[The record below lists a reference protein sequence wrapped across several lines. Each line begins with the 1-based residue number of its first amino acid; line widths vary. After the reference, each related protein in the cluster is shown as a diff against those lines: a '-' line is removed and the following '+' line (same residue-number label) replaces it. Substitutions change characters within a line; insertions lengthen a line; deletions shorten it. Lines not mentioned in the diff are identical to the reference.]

1 MLFQFLYS
9 LSGTNLIVL
18 EVILAVF
25 AIVYLVLI
33 FKAKV
38 RVGTFGNILSCLAGI
53 VSPLTAALA
62 VKIEFFEW
70 LFAYRYILEMALIVL
85 AAIGMLKGKSS
96 ALGIVIILG
105 NYLFFS
111 IAGTI
116 IPLCMQ
122 NPRYWIESTLAVGAF
137 GLFLLI
143 ANSRSI
149 GGSSGLGTGSTIIPG
164 SGDYDFNWNGNPYDN
179 DGFTAYDRGT
189 GRSFHYSG
197 GEWYDQD
204 GNMIPSAS
212 AHAWGLDDYY
222 NRNIAGHDLTGHMP
236 YDRK

>member
-70 LFAYRYILEMALIVL
+70 LFAYR
-85 AAIGMLKGKSS
+85 
-96 ALGIVIILG
+96 
-105 NYLFFS
+105 
-111 IAGTI
+111 
-116 IPLCMQ
+116 
-122 NPRYWIESTLAVGAF
+122 
-137 GLFLLI
+137 
-143 ANSRSI
+143 
-149 GGSSGLGTGSTIIPG
+149 
-164 SGDYDFNWNGNPYDN
+164 
-179 DGFTAYDRGT
+179 
-189 GRSFHYSG
+189 
-197 GEWYDQD
+197 
-204 GNMIPSAS
+204 
-212 AHAWGLDDYY
+212 
-222 NRNIAGHDLTGHMP
+222 
-236 YDRK
+236 